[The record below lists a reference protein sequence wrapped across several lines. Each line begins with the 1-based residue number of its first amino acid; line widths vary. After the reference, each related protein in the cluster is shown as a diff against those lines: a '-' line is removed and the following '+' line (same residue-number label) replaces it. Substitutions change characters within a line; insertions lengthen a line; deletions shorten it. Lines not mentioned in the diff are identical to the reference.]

1 MHQNK
6 QELSNIAICE
16 DYCFHVN
23 FGFSSNILTFSSG
36 YLWIILV
43 KNDRRLVDNM
53 GKNWLEPLINNIS
66 FCAIDD
72 DRKSTIHPCMHI
84 PGGRAWHEKV
94 SPKRCRIL
102 ASANARMTPHGS
114 FGSWQL
120 PLIKLNFERATTF
133 TPLGF
138 L

>member
-1 MHQNK
+1 M
-6 QELSNIAICE
+6 
-16 DYCFHVN
+16 
-23 FGFSSNILTFSSG
+23 
-36 YLWIILV
+36 V

-72 DRKSTIHPCMHI
+72 DRKSTVHPCMHI

-114 FGSWQL
+114 FGSW
-120 PLIKLNFERATTF
+120 
-133 TPLGF
+133 
-138 L
+138 